1 MRKKFNSLFA
11 LLILLSGCTN
21 SFVFSEFYPIDERG
35 WNNNQVLHFNPC
47 PNDSIGTYNVSLV
60 IRHSNS
66 YRYQDIWLAVA
77 FKEDIDINIDTIH
90 LRLADEKGHWI
101 GNGNNFIHT
110 FTYGYKE
117 GIRFSKGSCGISVK
131 QIMKDNPLRGI
142 NNIGIVV
149 EKK

>member
-1 MRKKFNSLFA
+1 MKRKYSSLLA
-11 LLILLSGCTN
+11 LLILLCGCSN
-21 SFVFSEFYPIDERG
+21 SVVFSEFYPIDERG
-35 WNNNQVLHFNPC
+35 WSDNQILHFNPSL
-47 PNDSIGTYNVSLV
+47 NDSIGTYDVSLV

-77 FKEDIDINIDTIH
+77 FKEEIEINIDTLHI
-90 LRLADEKGHWI
+90 RLADTKGHWI

-110 FTYGYKE
+110 YTFTYKE
-117 GIRFSKGSCGISVK
+117 GIRFAKGSCGVSVK

-142 NNIGIVV
+142 NNIGIVI